1 MKSVLEMKKALI
13 NDCKNRLNKN
23 SKWYNDDVVDFK
35 NNLNKCSDS
44 RIKEMYNNSIVFNSK
59 SFEKF
64 IDKEKEKLLKA
75 GMYNMNNL
83 KSQNSLD

>member
-1 MKSVLEMKKALI
+1 MTTLEMKTALI

-23 SKWYNDDVVDFK
+23 SKWYSEDVADFK
-35 NNLNKCSDS
+35 SNLNKVSDS
-44 RIKEMYNNSIVFNSK
+44 RIKEMYSNIVAFNSK

-64 IDKEKEKLLKA
+64 VEKEERKLLKA

-83 KSQNSLD
+83 KPQNCLD